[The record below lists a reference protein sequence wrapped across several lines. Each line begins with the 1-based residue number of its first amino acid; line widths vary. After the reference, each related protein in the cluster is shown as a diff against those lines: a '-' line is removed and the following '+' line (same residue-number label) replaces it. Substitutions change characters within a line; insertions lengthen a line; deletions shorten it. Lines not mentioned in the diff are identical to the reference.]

1 MTSVPANL
9 TVKTLEFNGQNSV
22 IIKFFS
28 RTIFINYWTRSSKI
42 SRFVGGE
49 QINYLPMP
57 KAEANNCSA
66 SHRQIVIFC
75 EISSNNC
82 FIIHLQ
88 SITLSFVK
96 INELYT
102 QTLFLK
108 KLPDYIIFVDFPCLQ
123 ILPKNTDGRFSSFF
137 VFSEFFSCS
146 KQDNSSSDSSGKRAA
161 IVYKKWRQCA
171 CSDYYL

>member
-1 MTSVPANL
+1 MTLPHCLPTFLLMKQLSIIGRGRAKYHDLSVA
-9 TVKTLEFNGQNSV
+9 SRS
-22 IIKFFS
+22 IIC
-28 RTIFINYWTRSSKI
+28 R
-42 SRFVGGE
+42 
-49 QINYLPMP
+49 
-57 KAEANNCSA
+57 C
-66 SHRQIVIFC
+66 QIVIFC

-96 INELYT
+96 INELVELYT

-108 KLPDYIIFVDFPCLQ
+108 KLPDYIVFVDFSCLQ
-123 ILPKNTDGRFSSFF
+123 ILPKDTDGRFSSFF
-137 VFSEFFSCS
+137 VFSEIFSCS
-146 KQDNSSSDSSGKRAA
+146 KQDNSSCDSSGKRAA

>member
-1 MTSVPANL
+1 M
-9 TVKTLEFNGQNSV
+9 
-22 IIKFFS
+22 
-28 RTIFINYWTRSSKI
+28 
-42 SRFVGGE
+42 
-49 QINYLPMP
+49 
-57 KAEANNCSA
+57 
-66 SHRQIVIFC
+66 IFC

-88 SITLSFVK
+88 SITLSFVN

-108 KLPDYIIFVDFPCLQ
+108 KLPEYIVFVDFPCFQ
-123 ILPKNTDGRFSSFF
+123 ILPKDTGGRFSSFF

-161 IVYKKWRQCA
+161 IVYKTCMEAMRMLINAHALLISRIYFRRRFKRL
-171 CSDYYL
+171 DELNVLY